1 MRGFEYS
8 HCEEC
13 LELKQIIQQQG
24 SVLSQGT
31 SCWRFPGT
39 LGDKSGGGLVI
50 KDPWE
55 FEERPIEGLL
65 LKEATETGI
74 QNVAQYYHYENVC
87 TGGEMDNVR
96 HNVRKGLS
104 DNGGRNPFQ

>member
-1 MRGFEYS
+1 M
-8 HCEEC
+8 
-13 LELKQIIQQQG
+13 
-24 SVLSQGT
+24 
-31 SCWRFPGT
+31 
-39 LGDKSGGGLVI
+39 I

-104 DNGGRNPFQ
+104 DNGGRNPFQQQPTVAESITSFAISGSKTTKQKRLSTWVQASQTIMSGHILS